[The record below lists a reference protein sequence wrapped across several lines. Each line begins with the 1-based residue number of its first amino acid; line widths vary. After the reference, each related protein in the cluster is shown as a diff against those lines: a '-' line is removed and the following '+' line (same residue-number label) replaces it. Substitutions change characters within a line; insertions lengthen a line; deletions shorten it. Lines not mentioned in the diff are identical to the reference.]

1 MSEVDRIAS
10 ELSDKFRKDLLD
22 LCGFYYAAKVQQE
35 DYQEQLNKI
44 EQMIAQALSLLS
56 LTTFETEKLVF
67 TRFETELIIEVKG
80 EQCAL
85 H

>member
-1 MSEVDRIAS
+1 MSEVDRVAA
-10 ELSDKFRKDLLD
+10 ELSDRFRRDLLD

-35 DYQEQLNKI
+35 AYEAQLSKI
-44 EQMIAQALSLLS
+44 EEMIGEALSLLS

-67 TRFETELIIEVKG
+67 TRFDKELVIEVKG

>member
-1 MSEVDRIAS
+1 MNEVDRVAA

-22 LCGFYYAAKVQQE
+22 LCSFYYAAKVQQE
-35 DYQEQLNKI
+35 SYEETVTKI
-44 EQMIAQALSLLS
+44 EEMIGEALSLLS

-67 TRFETELIIEVKG
+67 TRFEKELVIEVKG